1 MPACVACYKEAL
13 KGGAS
18 SNLFPEDCETP
29 SRQIHE
35 DKMRTLVLAATFSA
49 LFMTSASAEWMQHVY
64 ADKHFAVSFPAD
76 PKVST
81 TPYTASDGTKTT
93 RVTYTARQDDGL
105 YEASYI
111 DLTNSKIDAAAAIDQ
126 VVKDLSSKGEVSY
139 NQAARQ
145 NGTCGR
151 YITLK
156 GKDGSSTTNSI
167 FFRDNKLYHMQGT
180 SLPMKGADSTSGYLI
195 LFTNSF
201 TFDITLPF
209 RGDCFGT
216 PADFFTNRNP
226 GTTLGGGRG
235 DAPDNGP
242 RRNF

>member
-1 MPACVACYKEAL
+1 
-13 KGGAS
+13 
-18 SNLFPEDCETP
+18 
-29 SRQIHE
+29 
-35 DKMRTLVLAATFSA
+35 MRSILLIAAFSA
-49 LFMTSASAEWMQHVY
+49 ILMSSASAQSSWSQHTY
-64 ADKHFAVSFPAD
+64 PDKNFAVSFPAE

-81 TPYTASDGTKTT
+81 APYTAADGTKTT
-93 RVTYTARQDDGL
+93 KVTYTVRQADAL

-111 DLTNSKIDAAAAIDQ
+111 DLTKSKIDAAAAIDQ

-156 GKDGSSTTNSI
+156 GKDGSTSTNSI
-167 FFRDNKLYHMQGT
+167 FFRDNKLYHIQGT
-180 SLPMKGADSTSGYLI
+180 SLPVKGGDSNSGYMI

-201 TFDITLPF
+201 IFDITLPF

-226 GTTLGGGRG
+226 GTTLGGGN
-235 DAPDNGP
+235 PDGTTGP
-242 RRNF
+242 RVPTKNF

>member
-1 MPACVACYKEAL
+1 
-13 KGGAS
+13 
-18 SNLFPEDCETP
+18 
-29 SRQIHE
+29 
-35 DKMRTLVLAATFSA
+35 MRTIVLAATFSA
-49 LFMTSASAEWMQHVY
+49 FFMTSASAEWMQHQY
-64 ADKHFAVSFPAD
+64 ADKHFAVAFPAE

-81 TPYTASDGTKTT
+81 TPYTATDGTKTT
-93 RVTYTARQDDGL
+93 KVTYTVRQDDGL

-111 DLTNSKIDAAAAIDQ
+111 DLTKSKMDAATAIDQ
-126 VVKDLSSKGEVSY
+126 IVKDLTSKNEVSY

-156 GKDGSSTTNSI
+156 GKDGSSSTNAI
-167 FFRDNKLYHMQGT
+167 FFRDNQLYHIQGT
-180 SLPMKGADSTSGYLI
+180 SVPAKGADATSGYLI

-226 GTTLGGGRG
+226 GTTLGGE
-235 DAPDNGP
+235 APGGEAPGNGP
-242 RRNF
+242 RNGPIRNF

>member
-1 MPACVACYKEAL
+1 
-13 KGGAS
+13 
-18 SNLFPEDCETP
+18 
-29 SRQIHE
+29 
-35 DKMRTLVLAATFSA
+35 MRTLVLAATFSA
-49 LFMTSASAEWMQHVY
+49 LFMTSASAAWTQY
-64 ADKHFAVSFPAD
+64 AYKDKHFAVAFPAE

-81 TPYTASDGTKTT
+81 TPYTATDGTKTT
-93 RVTYTARQDDGL
+93 KVTYTAREDDGL

-111 DLTNSKIDAAAAIDQ
+111 DLTNSRIDAAAAIDQ
-126 VVKDLSSKGEVSY
+126 VVKDLISKGDEVSY
-139 NQAARQ
+139 NQPARQ

-156 GKDGSSTTNSI
+156 GKDGSISTNSI
-167 FFRDNKLYHMQGT
+167 FFRDNKLYHIQGT
-180 SLPMKGADSTSGYLI
+180 ALPVKGADSASGYMI

-226 GTTLGGGRG
+226 ATTLGGDRG
-235 DAPDNGP
+235 EAPVNGSI
-242 RRNF
+242 RNF